1 MDGDRYEQFFLQPQD
16 PWHRRYEALRAVFV
30 EGQSMA
36 DVAQRLDV
44 AHGTVRNWASDFRK
58 QQDLGDAPPFFAS
71 RIGNVILPNRPLK
84 KMTNGQRSRMCSSC
98 RWKRDGGFVHGLRAS
113 SCSGPCWPNYGSI
126 ESWAEPSIP
135 VPRWF
140 RVYRP

>member
-44 AHGTVRNWASDFRK
+44 AHGTVRNWASAFRK
-58 QQDLGDAPPFFAS
+58 EQNLGQAAPFFAS
-71 RIGNVILPNRPLK
+71 LIADITMPNRIPK
-84 KMTNGQRSRMCSSC
+84 KRTNGRRSPMCSNY
-98 RWKRDGGFVHGLRAS
+98 RWKRDVGFVHGLRAS
-113 SCSGPCWPNYGSI
+113 SCSGPCWPSYGSI
-126 ESWAEPSIP
+126 GSSVVPIIP
-135 VPRWF
+135 VPKWSRLCK
-140 RVYRP
+140 P